1 MADSA
6 LKVRNTWSRYV
17 VSAESRWSGHTVGL
31 VRVAEFESGVGIFV
45 WMEDNVRVI
54 ITIITLSRLPVLSCL
69 ARLVVTVV
77 TVSCVQGVYI
87 YQLYL
92 LSRNRCTNPNP
103 LFAVLE
109 QLIASLRSRAI
120 WPSS

>member
-1 MADSA
+1 MYSQRNRGGLGILSDLSEWLS
-6 LKVRNTWSRYV
+6 LKAGWGSLFG
-17 VSAESRWSGHTVGL
+17 WKIMLGL
-31 VRVAEFESGVGIFV
+31 LL
-45 WMEDNVRVI
+45 
-54 ITIITLSRLPVLSCL
+54 ITLSRLPVLSCL

-120 WPSS
+120 WPSSINQQYSYLESSS